1 MTIINANDRLQE
13 EEDSTVMYYPA
24 RIVREEDGK
33 YSVFFLGEG
42 MDSCMTYGINFE
54 DALRN
59 AEEALALYLE
69 YMKERGSIPNP
80 EIYEDG
86 GCVQFFTNPDNL
98 PTGR

>member
-1 MTIINANDRLQE
+1 MIDYNRRKIF
-13 EEDSTVMYYPA
+13 TVMYYPA

-33 YSVFFLGEG
+33 YSVFFPGEG
-42 MDSCMTYGINFE
+42 MDGCMTYGIDFE

-69 YMKERGSIPNP
+69 YMKERGAMPNP
-80 EIYEDG
+80 ETYEDG
-86 GCVQFFTNPDNL
+86 GCIQFFTNPDNL